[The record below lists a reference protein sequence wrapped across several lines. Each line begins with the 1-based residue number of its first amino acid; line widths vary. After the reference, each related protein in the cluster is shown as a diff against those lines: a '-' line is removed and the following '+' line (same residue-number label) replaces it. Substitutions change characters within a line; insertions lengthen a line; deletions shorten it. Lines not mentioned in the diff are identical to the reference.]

1 MSYSSLIQVLPEA
14 WRSSNGIAAL
24 ASIGIHL
31 IAMVTLPL
39 VEFNSPE
46 INSQQTIGL
55 VELSPEELSRLP
67 QVAPQ
72 QNPLPSASL
81 QDDLPPLPSS
91 PAFPS
96 NELPPLP
103 PPTFLPPPPPLNT
116 PPSYQSLPPQ
126 IPVAQIP
133 LPPPP
138 QSESPSE
145 QIPAPELSQKLEQ
158 ELAPPPPNAV
168 LPSPNLPSV
177 NGLRPGE
184 PLSPPAERQIPPQ
197 QNNNQTQQQVAA
209 NIKRGTQSPTRTALP
224 EQTKQELIARRNAI
238 AKEKLATNKTG
249 NSNNDRTQRLA
260 ALQQRLQQPSNRAN
274 ATPTND
280 RTQRLATLQQRLQQ
294 PSASNNPRSLS
305 RATRQTIAQIDA
317 LKEVQQANPTAAIQ
331 PTIRN
336 TIKTCNKQLDGG
348 VAVLAAIVGPEGKII
363 SGPDLLSKNTP
374 VAVQRAAMTLVKGYK
389 FPKNS
394 QPINQPFRLEFT
406 YNPGICPA
414 ASKQ

>member
-1 MSYSSLIQVLPEA
+1 
-14 WRSSNGIAAL
+14 
-24 ASIGIHL
+24 
-31 IAMVTLPL
+31 MVTLPL

-46 INSQQTIGL
+46 IDSQQTIGL

-67 QVAPQ
+67 QVAPPP
-72 QNPLPSASL
+72 NRLPSASL

-96 NELPPLP
+96 DELPPLP

-133 LPPPP
+133 LPPPQTNGTQTP
-138 QSESPSE
+138 EYPS
-145 QIPAPELSQKLEQ
+145 QLPAPELSQKLER
-158 ELAPPPPNAV
+158 ELVPPPPTAV
-168 LPSPNLPSV
+168 PPSPNLPSV
-177 NGLRPGE
+177 NGLKPGE
-184 PLSPPAERQIPPQ
+184 PLSLPANQQKPPQ

-209 NIKRGTQSPTRTALP
+209 NTKRQTQPPTRSALP
-224 EQTKQELIARRNAI
+224 ERTKQELIARRNAI
-238 AKEKLATNKTG
+238 AKEKLAANKTD
-249 NSNNDRTQRLA
+249 NSNNDRNQRLA
-260 ALQQRLQQPSNRAN
+260 TLQQRLQQPS
-274 ATPTND
+274 ATSNND

-294 PSASNNPRSLS
+294 PSASNNPRFLS

-317 LKEVQQANPTAAIQ
+317 LKQVQQANPTAAIQ

-336 TIKTCNKQLDGG
+336 KIKTCNKQLDGG
-348 VAVLAAIVGPEGKII
+348 VAVLAAIISPEGKII
-363 SGPDLLSKNTP
+363 SGPDLLSNNTP

-394 QPINQPFRLEFT
+394 QQINQPFRLEFT
-406 YNPGICPA
+406 YNPDICPA